1 MDLGTRLTI
10 FLRGRLVGSDAVGNH
25 YYLEKSKRRGSLRA
39 RRWVTFAGEKEASA
53 VPAEWHAWL
62 HYTTERPIPETGKHP
77 WQKPHLPNATGTP
90 SGYRPPATTIAAV
103 VDPLRTAIM
112 SPGRQAIGEALP
124 QGWQRWSRQAVV
136 EWREDARLN
145 GHCDAAAASVCT
157 IG

>member
-1 MDLGTRLTI
+1 MPSGITITWKNPSVAAASGLVAGSHLRGKRKLPQYRLSGTPGCTTRLKGQSQKPASIPGRSHI
-10 FLRGRLVGSDAVGNH
+10 FRTLP
-25 YYLEKSKRRGSLRA
+25 A
-39 RRWVTFAGEKEASA
+39 RRRAIA
-53 VPAEWHAWL
+53 
-62 HYTTERPIPETGKHP
+62 R
-77 WQKPHLPNATGTP
+77 Q
-90 SGYRPPATTIAAV
+90 ATTIAAV

-112 SPGRQAIGEALP
+112 SPGRQAISEALP

>member
-39 RRWVTFAGEKEASA
+39 RRWVTYAGEKETSA

-77 WQKPHLPNATGTP
+77 WQKPHLSNATD
-90 SGYRPPATTIAAV
+90 RRAIARQATTIGAV
-103 VDPLRTAIM
+103 VDLLRTAIM
-112 SPGRQAIGEALP
+112 SPGRQAISEALP
-124 QGWQRWSRQAVV
+124 QSWQRWSRQAVV